1 MRTARL
7 LVKIAGF
14 VLCALVF
21 APAYAA
27 EWAWFQACK
36 HASSEPSGMMINN
49 GIEVTG
55 AFRHRLTHIV
65 SVDRLI
71 EDKCTMIYTSSGDR
85 IVVVGSIADV
95 CERVEG
101 KPGCE
106 KQ

>member
-1 MRTARL
+1 MRQTH
-7 LVKIAGF
+7 IAAS

-36 HASSEPSGMMINN
+36 HASGDASGLMTYN
-49 GIEVTG
+49 GIEITG
-55 AFRHRLTHIV
+55 AFRHRLSNIV
-65 SVDRLI
+65 SVDRLV
-71 EDKCTMIYTSSGDR
+71 EDKCTMIHTGNGNT